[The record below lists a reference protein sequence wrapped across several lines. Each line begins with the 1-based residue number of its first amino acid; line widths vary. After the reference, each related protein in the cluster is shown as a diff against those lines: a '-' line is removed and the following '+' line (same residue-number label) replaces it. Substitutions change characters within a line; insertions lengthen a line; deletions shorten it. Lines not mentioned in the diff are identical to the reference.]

1 MFKLDFRT
9 KYDRFLKS
17 IVYFGPK
24 SLTNVTFYKTSSTNK
39 EILECN
45 FNTKNNDYMTYNK
58 IF

>member
-58 IF
+58 